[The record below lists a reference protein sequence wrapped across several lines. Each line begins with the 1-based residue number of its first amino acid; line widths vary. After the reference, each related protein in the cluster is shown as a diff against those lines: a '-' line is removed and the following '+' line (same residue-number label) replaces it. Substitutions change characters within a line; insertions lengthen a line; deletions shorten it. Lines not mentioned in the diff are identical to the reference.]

1 MDESLER
8 NTGRTLK
15 DPRTEG
21 RDHLAQFELAVRARV
36 AARPGMI
43 AADALAP
50 VDTPAEMV

>member
-8 NTGRTLK
+8 IIRRTLEN
-15 DPRTEG
+15 PRPEG
-21 RDHLAQFELAVRARV
+21 RDRLAQFELAVRVRV
-36 AARPGMI
+36 AARPGMT